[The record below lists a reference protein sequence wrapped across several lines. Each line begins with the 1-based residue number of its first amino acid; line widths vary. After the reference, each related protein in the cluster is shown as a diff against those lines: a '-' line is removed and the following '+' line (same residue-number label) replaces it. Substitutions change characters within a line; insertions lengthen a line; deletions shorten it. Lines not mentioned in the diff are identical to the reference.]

1 MKNILFITWDGPQ
14 TSYMEGLFMPI
25 FFEIQKENNYR
36 FHVIQFSW
44 GTEERIA
51 ITRQKADELNIKYSF
66 KKIHRKPHALIGS
79 LFTVAE
85 GVIFIKKYL
94 KNNSIDILMPR
105 SIMPAIMVNRLF
117 TKNYKILFD
126 ADGLPIEERVD
137 FLGLKKNSLIYNI
150 YKKEERLILIK
161 AYAIITRTAAAIDFH
176 LNAIGKQHRDK
187 FFVVVNGR
195 DTTFFKHNINVSQKI
210 REGFNIN
217 KETKVFIYS
226 GSLGPQYGWE
236 IMIKIFKRYLQINHN
251 SIFLILTGNE
261 AFAKKRI
268 PLALQNHIIVK
279 SLPFE
284 EIPKY
289 LSVGDIAFAI
299 REPKL
304 SMQGVAPIK
313 LGEYLLIGIPTIAS
327 SGIGDTESL
336 LKDKNFCFLYQHD
349 AKDSVENAIKFIEK
363 SGEFDKV
370 DIQNFGIDNF
380 SMKISTSRYKIALD
394 YCS

>member
-1 MKNILFITWDGPQ
+1 MDVIEVTNVPTIGGLQNLQLFVPRTDP
-14 TSYMEGLFMPI
+14 T
-25 FFEIQKENNYR
+25 
-36 FHVIQFSW
+36 
-44 GTEERIA
+44 IA
-51 ITRQKADELNIKYSF
+51 
-66 KKIHRKPHALIGS
+66 
-79 LFTVAE
+79 
-85 GVIFIKKYL
+85 
-94 KNNSIDILMPR
+94 
-105 SIMPAIMVNRLF
+105 
-117 TKNYKILFD
+117 
-126 ADGLPIEERVD
+126 
-137 FLGLKKNSLIYNI
+137 
-150 YKKEERLILIK
+150 
-161 AYAIITRTAAAIDFH
+161 
-176 LNAIGKQHRDK
+176 
-187 FFVVVNGR
+187 
-195 DTTFFKHNINVSQKI
+195 
-210 REGFNIN
+210 N
-217 KETKVFIYS
+217 KEKQF
-226 GSLGPQYGWE
+226 
-236 IMIKIFKRYLQINHN
+236 KIPKHVDP
-251 SIFLILTGNE
+251 TANE

-268 PLALQNHIIVK
+268 PLALQNHIIVQ

-336 LKDKNFCFLYQHD
+336 LKDKNFCFLYKHD

-380 SMKISTSRYKIALD
+380 SMKISTSSYKIALD